1 MNDIAWAFLALAFAL
16 GASLAPVS
24 RWRSAAFVVA
34 SWIAALLV
42 LVGSI
47 QTIVLGLTHVTT
59 STTLAILPAFEFTLD
74 PLRGY
79 FLLISAAV
87 YACSVAFIARDAG
100 HRTSWRGRVVM
111 GCATTLFAAML
122 TVLLS
127 AGIVSLLFSW
137 EIMSLSLA
145 ALVFVGRGEKVEARA
160 GLFAL
165 AYSEAGALAALAGL
179 LVLAAAAGTTS
190 LAGIGAAASTLPTGI
205 VWAGFLLTFFG
216 FGVKTGII
224 PVNAWMI
231 DAYTAAPRG
240 LLPVFS
246 GATLNLGVFTLWTID
261 GPLASHLLWPALV
274 IMAIG
279 ALTAVLGI
287 MYALADSS
295 MTRLLTHSSVENLGI
310 VVTAMGAGFAFTAM
324 GHPVLGAM
332 ALVASLYHMLNHS
345 MYKTLLFL
353 GSGGIAESVGHDDL
367 DRLGGLLRRIPL
379 FGTLF
384 VLGCFAIASLPPFN
398 GFVSEWLTLQSL
410 LRVVEIGSIPV
421 RIVFALCGALLALT
435 AGLAVTC
442 FVMLAATA
450 LLGLPRSR
458 EAAKVP
464 RAHASTTVPMAVLT
478 VICLV
483 LGVLATGI
491 IPVIGRLAA
500 SMADADAAD
509 ALVPAFFGN
518 GAGLAASVVHDLTQ
532 LGARLGHGLPLRGLV
547 VLHSDGAH
555 APVVYAMST
564 ALTFVVLAG
573 MLLIVWAVAQGVR
586 HRRAVA
592 RRLAWNAGIVRLQ
605 PEMAYTATTFAA
617 PVRVLFHAVFSP
629 EVAREEQRQG
639 AFLTTRTHRE
649 VRIHILNRLLLGP
662 TMTAVQATA
671 GFLARMHHG
680 KVTGY
685 ATYVLGGLVVVVLA
699 AAAVLTLT

>member
-16 GASLAPVS
+16 GASLTPAF
-24 RWRSAAFVVA
+24 RWRSVVFVAA
-34 SWIAALLV
+34 SWVAALLV
-42 LVGSI
+42 LIGSTR
-47 QTIVLGLTHVTT
+47 TIAGGLSQVTT
-59 STTLAILPAFEFTLD
+59 SGTLAILPGFEFTID

-87 YACSVAFIARDAG
+87 YACSVPFIARDAG
-100 HRTSWRGRVVM
+100 HRSPPRGHLVLM
-111 GCATTLFAAML
+111 CATVLFAAML
-122 TVLLS
+122 TIPLS
-127 AGIVSLLFSW
+127 AGIVSLLFGW

-145 ALVFVGRGEKVEARA
+145 ALVFVGRGAQIEARA
-160 GLFAL
+160 GLLTL
-165 AYSEAGALAALAGL
+165 AFSEAGALAALAGL
-179 LVLAAAAGTTS
+179 LILAAAAGTTS
-190 LAGIGAAASTLPTGI
+190 LAGIGAAASTLPGG
-205 VWAGFLLTFFG
+205 VAWAGFLLTFFG

-224 PVNAWMI
+224 PVNAWMS

-261 GPLASHLLWPALV
+261 GPLASHALWPALV
-274 IMAIG
+274 ILAVG

-295 MTRLLTHSSVENLGI
+295 MTRLLTHSSIENLGI
-310 VVTAMGAGFAFTAM
+310 VVAAMGAGFAFTAM

-353 GSGGIAESVGHDDL
+353 GAGGIGEAVGHDDL
-367 DRLGGLLRRIPL
+367 NRLGGLLRRMPL

-384 VLGCFAIASLPPFN
+384 VLGCFAIAALPPFN

-410 LRVVEIGSIPV
+410 LRVVELGPIPV

-442 FVMLAATA
+442 FAMLAATA

-458 EAAKVP
+458 EAAEVP
-464 RAHASTTVPMAVLT
+464 CTHASTTVPMAILT
-478 VICLV
+478 TICLA
-483 LGVLATGI
+483 LGVWATGV
-491 IPVIGRLAA
+491 IPVLGRLATPLA
-500 SMADADAAD
+500 GADATD

-547 VLHSDGAH
+547 VLHSDGAN

-564 ALTFVVLAG
+564 ALTFVVLAC
-573 MLLIVWAVAQGVR
+573 MLLVVWAVARGVR
-586 HRRAVA
+586 RRRAIA
-592 RRLAWNAGIVRLQ
+592 RRPPWNGGIVRLQ
-605 PEMAYTATTFAA
+605 PEMTYTATTFAA
-617 PVRVLFHAVFSP
+617 PVRVLFHAIFSP
-629 EVAREEQRQG
+629 EIAREEQRQG

-649 VRIHILNRLLLGP
+649 VRVHIVDRLLLGP
-662 TMTAVQATA
+662 IMTAVQATA
-671 GFLARMHHG
+671 GFLAHMHHG

-685 ATYVLGGLVVVVLA
+685 ATYVLGSLVVVALA
-699 AAAVLTLT
+699 AAAVLTLA